1 MEFLDE
7 DARPRFLF
15 QSRPQP
21 YSSSQEKIPQNPLKF
36 LLFVSLS
43 ISSLLLS
50 LFLFAIESE
59 PFKSLL
65 FWLSLSLLVGP
76 FAPPSLTGGDIRVG
90 VGPIIRDPIDQ
101 EPQPEPE
108 SKKKYSQRR
117 SKADKVDEPGGN
129 GASLA
134 EDANGFPNLKV
145 KSKDSNGLSK
155 KEDFGN
161 NFEGGE
167 KEWSEADVEMLKK
180 RMGKNP
186 VGKPGRWEAIAA
198 AFNGRHKMESV
209 IKKAKELG
217 EKKVDDADSYAK
229 FLKNRKPFN
238 TRVNDEGDEVT
249 MGNQDSSSGGAVV
262 WNSVEDITLLN
273 ALKAFPKDVAMRWE
287 KIAAS
292 VPGKSKAACM
302 KRVAELKKDFRSSK
316 ACN

>member
-21 YSSSQEKIPQNPLKF
+21 SSPSQESIPQNPSKY

-50 LFLFAIESE
+50 LSLFSIESE

-90 VGPIIRDPIDQ
+90 VGPIIPDPIDQ

-108 SKKKYSQRR
+108 SKKKSSQRR
-117 SKADKVDEPGGN
+117 SKADKADEPSGN
-129 GASLA
+129 RASLV
-134 EDANGFPNLKV
+134 EYANGFPHLKV

-155 KEDFGN
+155 KEDLD
-161 NFEGGE
+161 EGE
-167 KEWSEADVEMLKK
+167 KEWSEADVEILKK
-180 RMGKNP
+180 QMVKNP

-198 AFNGRHKMESV
+198 AFNGKHKMESV
-209 IKKAKELG
+209 IKKSKELG

-229 FLKNRKPFN
+229 FLKNRKPLD
-238 TRVNDEGDEVT
+238 TRINEEGDGVT
-249 MGNQDSSSGGAVV
+249 TGNQDSSGGGAVV
-262 WNSVEDITLLN
+262 WNSAEDIALLN
-273 ALKAFPKDVAMRWE
+273 ALKAFPKDVGMRWE
-287 KIAAS
+287 KIAAA
-292 VPGKSKAACM
+292 VPGKSKAACI

-316 ACN
+316 ASN